1 MTALHKIKHLIG
13 QGSEQQ
19 TENNTTTVLYHTSVH
34 RHVYAS
40 VNTTHLNH
48 VTCRSSSGSEGVSMD
63 TGNVLASLGVE
74 GATAAAHAL
83 SLPAEAY
90 GNDARL
96 EVMWAMKAYNHAE
109 VYYNLISS
117 VDPKFLKL
125 TKSDEQIYTK
135 FREEFPDLSIQVLDP
150 ELLKSADAKEKWRP
164 FCNQFEGVVED
175 FNYGTLL
182 RLDCQKDYTE
192 ENTVFATRI
201 QFYAIEI
208 ARNREGYNDFVHNAN
223 SKTKQQKKDKS
234 ES

>member
-1 MTALHKIKHLIG
+1 
-13 QGSEQQ
+13 
-19 TENNTTTVLYHTSVH
+19 
-34 RHVYAS
+34 
-40 VNTTHLNH
+40 
-48 VTCRSSSGSEGVSMD
+48 MD
-63 TGNVLASLGVE
+63 TGDVLASLGVE

-90 GNDARL
+90 GNDAQL

-117 VDPKFLKL
+117 VDPKLLKL

-135 FREEFPDLSIQVLDP
+135 FREAFPDLSIEVLDP

-192 ENTVFATRI
+192 VNTIFGVGAEHLSDGLKCSSERKHELFKLVLILTCQRHRMSFYMTLI
-201 QFYAIEI
+201 CYIYRYLYAISI
-208 ARNREGYNDFVHNAN
+208 G
-223 SKTKQQKKDKS
+223 TPLPKS
-234 ES
+234 TIRSLPKAV